1 MEKTITILL
10 DRLEEKTITINQL
23 KEDLRHYESLEV
35 PKTGNIVEQLKRD
48 YNTIA
53 QRCNELE
60 VQNEALINGESKTIL
75 MLNEELCRKS
85 ERITELTNELDAAN
99 ERIAQ
104 LDDFGSKAVGD
115 ATNEIAELEAD
126 IEAKDNYIAQL
137 EAKVDDFRKQ
147 IASQPVS
154 NSKGKPGNPNLNAD
168 ICKGA
173 GYLIYRECEDSRE
186 PGRIFLEFHYED
198 ELASLSKYIGGA
210 KGWNVKAKHACFNE
224 SLINGWSIRR
234 ASYDESSMCYDFLD
248 KDGKSFQ
255 RLDTVALNIL

>member
-23 KEDLRHYESLEV
+23 KQDLRHYESLEV
-35 PKTGNIVEQLKRD
+35 PKTGNLVEQLKRD

-60 VQNEALINGESKTIL
+60 EQNEALINGESKTIL
-75 MLNEELCRKS
+75 MLNEELGRKAD
-85 ERITELTNELDAAN
+85 RITELNNELDAAN

-115 ATNEIAELEAD
+115 ATKEIAELEAD

-147 IASQPVS
+147 IASSVS

-173 GYLIYRECEDSRE
+173 GYLVCRECEDSRE
-186 PGRIFLEFHYED
+186 PGRIFLEYHYED
-198 ELASLSKYIGGA
+198 ELSNLSKYIGGNA
-210 KGWNVKAKHACFNE
+210 GWNVKAKHACFNDK
-224 SLINGWSIRR
+224 LINGWKIYR
-234 ASYDESSMCYDFLD
+234 AKYEGAQCYNVIG
-248 KDGKSFQ
+248 KDGSVICRFDAAEGKFS
-255 RLDTVALNIL
+255 